1 VAISSE
7 DAGKVGE
14 FVIANAIT
22 YPVGIAKK
30 TQDYGSGGIPHA
42 YLISPAG
49 KVVWDGHPASLQ
61 NGQIEKLLRK
71 TKDFYCRKVVAEVKP
86 AAAAFSKG
94 KLVEAR
100 KLATAIKDKEGA
112 GREAVADAEY
122 VLARVDAMRTAWKRK
137 VENGTH
143 AGLYPDVFDTLVK
156 IQKHLPGTEE
166 AQAAATKMAELK
178 ADPNVKLE
186 LKASKSLDKLVQQ
199 KAKAGANDK
208 KLDALR
214 KRVEKFIKKYEGTK
228 AAERA
233 ELLRK
238 AIIKTKRR

>member
-1 VAISSE
+1 
-7 DAGKVGE
+7 
-14 FVIANAIT
+14 
-22 YPVGIAKK
+22 
-30 TQDYGSGGIPHA
+30 
-42 YLISPAG
+42 
-49 KVVWDGHPASLQ
+49 
-61 NGQIEKLLRK
+61 
-71 TKDFYCRKVVAEVKP
+71 
-86 AAAAFSKG
+86 
-94 KLVEAR
+94 
-100 KLATAIKDKEGA
+100 
-112 GREAVADAEY
+112 ADAEY